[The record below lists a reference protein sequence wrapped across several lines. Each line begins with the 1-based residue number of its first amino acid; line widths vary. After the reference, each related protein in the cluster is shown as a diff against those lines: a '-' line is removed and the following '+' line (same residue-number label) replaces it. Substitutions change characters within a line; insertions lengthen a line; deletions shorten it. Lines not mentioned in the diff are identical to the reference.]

1 MADRPLVLL
10 WIPEPGPY
18 RQALD
23 RAGLEPSR

>member
-23 RAGLEPSR
+23 RAGLSRR